1 MINFSNRDILL
12 SSRGFKITTIKPF
25 LCGGATK
32 TPTIYIAII
41 LHALVLW
48 CQNCNGVQNVW
59 VGWMPQTM
67 QVLDVLQGHSAS
79 VASRYKTELLLQPTL
94 QPLEGKNQPL
104 LPWAMLSMLSQ
115 LQKEEKHWKESKC
128 LFFLKSFNCKLN
140 SELICWY
147 I

>member
-25 LCGGATK
+25 FMWRCHQNSHNLYCNNIACSCSLMPELQWSSKCVSGMNASNYASSRCVAGTFSFSCKQVQDWVAATAHS
-32 TPTIYIAII
+32 PTS
-41 LHALVLW
+41 
-48 CQNCNGVQNVW
+48 G
-59 VGWMPQTM
+59 
-67 QVLDVLQGHSAS
+67 
-79 VASRYKTELLLQPTL
+79 RK
-94 QPLEGKNQPL
+94 KQPL